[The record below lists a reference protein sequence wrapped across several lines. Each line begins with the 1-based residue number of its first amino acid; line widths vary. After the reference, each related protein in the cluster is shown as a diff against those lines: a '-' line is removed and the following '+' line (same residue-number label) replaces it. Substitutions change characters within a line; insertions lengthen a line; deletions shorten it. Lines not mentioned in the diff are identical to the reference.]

1 MPDLPPKVWLVLD
14 SARRFPTIFPNMRPI
29 DPPTPPKDRVLSG
42 PKQILVKWGHYAA
55 MLFSLFSARD
65 TSIIGGLIG
74 SNIKLHKQRP

>member
-1 MPDLPPKVWLVLD
+1 MLKQ
-14 SARRFPTIFPNMRPI
+14 TIFAKMRLI
-29 DPPTPPKDRVLSG
+29 DQKKDRVLSG